1 MHALE
6 KRIAA
11 LEQASPQADTVVF
24 IILVGMGEA
33 DKHRELVHLHNNH
46 DNHWHREPNETEQ
59 EFKDRATAETPRKEN
74 NVALLFGECSFNA

>member
-6 KRIAA
+6 KRIAM
-11 LEQASPQADTVVF
+11 LEQVCPQADSVVF

-33 DKHRELVHLHNNH
+33 GEHRELVHIYDNH
-46 DNHWHREPNETEQ
+46 DNHWHRGPNETEQ

>member
-6 KRIAA
+6 KRIAT

-33 DKHRELVHLHNNH
+33 DKHRELVHIYDNH
-46 DNHWHREPNETEQ
+46 DNHWHREPNETKEK
-59 EFKDRATAETPRKEN
+59 FKGRATAGTSRKEN

>member
-6 KRIAA
+6 KRIAI

-33 DKHRELVHLHNNH
+33 DKHRELVHIYDNH
-46 DNHWHREPNETEQ
+46 DNHWHRGPNETEQ
-59 EFKDRATAETPRKEN
+59 EFKDRATAETPRKGN
-74 NVALLFGECSFNA
+74 NVALLFGESSFNA

>member
-1 MHALE
+1 MHALK
-6 KRIAA
+6 KRIAT

-33 DKHRELVHLHNNH
+33 DKHRELVHIYDNH
-46 DNHWHREPNETEQ
+46 DSHWHRRPNETEQ

-74 NVALLFGECSFNA
+74 NVALLFGECSFNS